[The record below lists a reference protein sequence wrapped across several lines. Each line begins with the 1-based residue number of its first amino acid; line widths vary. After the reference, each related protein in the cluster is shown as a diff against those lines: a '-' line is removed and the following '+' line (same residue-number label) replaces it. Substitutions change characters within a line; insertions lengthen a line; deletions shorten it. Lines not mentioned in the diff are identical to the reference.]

1 MLDIK
6 QIIENPKDIEAKL
19 AKKGCVVDF
28 APLLKLYDRR
38 KQLLISV
45 ENAKMERNNLSASV
59 PQVKKAGGDVNAIFA
74 KVKEIAAKYGI
85 ECYYGGSSSWYY
97 MVPNSNWYM
106 VNYYLNEHII
116 IRKYFKYDVR
126 IKRIIPR

>member
-6 QIIENPKDIEAKL
+6 QIIENPNDVAAKL

-28 APLLKLYDRR
+28 APLLKLSERR
-38 KQLLISV
+38 KELLISV

-74 KVKEIAAKYGI
+74 KVKEIAAKSAAD
-85 ECYYGGSSSWYY
+85 EKELEKSK
-97 MVPNSNWYM
+97 N
-106 VNYYLNEHII
+106 
-116 IRKYFKYDVR
+116 
-126 IKRIIPR
+126 

>member
-6 QIIENPKDIEAKL
+6 LIIENPNEIARRL
-19 AKKGCVVDF
+19 AKKGCEVDF

-38 KQLLISV
+38 KELLVSV

-74 KVKEIAAKYGI
+74 KVKEICSDI
-85 ECYYGGSSSWYY
+85 
-97 MVPNSNWYM
+97 
-106 VNYYLNEHII
+106 
-116 IRKYFKYDVR
+116 F
-126 IKRIIPR
+126 